1 MFDSP
6 SDISSDV
13 EWALRSGQ
21 TSTQDL
27 AQMLV
32 DTFGKAIHR
41 LSISL
46 LGLGNNAYDFTIDV
60 FAAALLNVHRFD
72 TSPYSKITDQASTI
86 EEKNMAIKL
95 WLFSLAFD
103 RLHQKRWS
111 IPPDNSPWMETAED
125 KSDHDSSTTVLVW
138 DTWESLNSTDRLV
151 VILYYLFDC
160 SSADISSFT
169 RTSEKSICS
178 FLDDF
183 RTGVKSVLQEPISED
198 VQYFDDYIREIL
210 QKSLHEME
218 PPLPDKSYLA
228 RQATARADSLSIRR
242 RLLVG
247 SAEILSVLVAIL
259 VVGGLFWG
267 YNRYVP
273 LLEPTPTPT
282 SQISEI
288 AAPAS
293 QPQTLPGAGSII
305 KPTPTPV
312 PKGLFYVVQ
321 PGDSLGSI
329 SREFGYVSVK
339 ELVDLNRLAPGEDL
353 QPGFSLLIPSRLHFS
368 PYPSATPVD
377 ATDITEPDLPEV
389 PFGYSYSPRLYRSY
403 RWMTNGWKT
412 IWVDAVFTEY
422 SNYPDHFDP
431 TETRIQVWISNN
443 QLLVL
448 KGPPTGKPDEVILAQ
463 LDKQQYYS
471 AQPDGQYAWYQDVNP
486 RQFFSSPLT
495 ENYLTRLMNPF
506 YPYTRRGE
514 RSFQLVRVD
523 QLDGRDVEVLEGR
536 NPDGWLIS
544 RLWVDRQGGLVLRN
558 QRYSGDASEKLL
570 VEIDVTN
577 VTYDI
582 NFPQEL
588 FDPRLPWRGGYA
600 QDYSGKP
607 ESISAS
613 RVLPA
618 AAMNSGAI
626 FLPTGVEASE
636 LTQAQFTF
644 DFSQNSV
651 SNLANQTA
659 ELSANGYYLGKVTVG
674 YPGNTICD
682 RSPDGRIFAF
692 VGDPASSNPLSTY
705 LNWFVPVNQD
715 LITQKTLFKVSVQD
729 FAFSPDSQ
737 SIAFFGSD
745 GIQKGLFV
753 YNLVDNKLEF
763 LLPLIAGHS
772 IVWNPDG
779 QEILLIG
786 QKPDNPTRAD
796 IILVTVKDD
805 QGMTIQASA
814 FMSGKISDLPGF
826 EWGVN
831 FPVESHSLADCARVI
846 DISGKSSSQ

>member
-183 RTGVKSVLQEPISED
+183 RTGVKSILQEPISED

-210 QKSLHEME
+210 KKSLHEIE

-293 QPQTLPGAGSII
+293 QPQTLPGADPATKS
-305 KPTPTPV
+305 T
-312 PKGLFYVVQ
+312 
-321 PGDSLGSI
+321 
-329 SREFGYVSVK
+329 VSVVNVK
-339 ELVDLNRLAPGEDL
+339 EIAVPD
-353 QPGFSLLIPSRLHFS
+353 S
-368 PYPSATPVD
+368 PDVS
-377 ATDITEPDLPEV
+377 
-389 PFGYSYSPRLYRSY
+389 FGNSYSPSQYRSY
-403 RWMTNGWKT
+403 RWITGGWKT
-412 IWVDAVFTEY
+412 IWVDAIFSEY
-422 SNYPDHFDP
+422 NDYAEHFDP
-431 TETRIQVWISNN
+431 TVTRLQAWISKN

-448 KGPPTGKPDEVILAQ
+448 KGTPTGTPDRAIMAQ
-463 LDKQQYYS
+463 IDNQHYYS
-471 AQPDGQYAWYQDVNP
+471 SRPNDQKAQYKDIEPSQV
-486 RQFFSSPLT
+486 FSSTLI
-495 ENYLTRLMNPF
+495 ENYLNPLTNSF
-506 YPYTRRGE
+506 SPYTRRGE
-514 RSFQLVRVD
+514 NSFQTIRIDHLN
-523 QLDGRDVEVLEGR
+523 GREVEVFEGR
-536 NPDGWLIS
+536 NPEGWLIS
-544 RLWVDRQGGLVLRN
+544 RLWVDRHGGLMLRN

-570 VEIDVTN
+570 VEIDVIG
-577 VTYDI
+577 VAYDVD
-582 NFPQEL
+582 FPEKL
-588 FDPRLPWRGGYA
+588 FDPRLPWRGGFA
-600 QDYSGKP
+600 QDYTGKP
-607 ESISAS
+607 ESTFAT

-618 AAMNSGAI
+618 TTMNSAAV
-626 FLPTGVEASE
+626 FLPAGVVASE
-636 LTQAQFTF
+636 LAGAQL
-644 DFSQNSV
+644 DFNFQNSN
-651 SNLANQTA
+651 NLQSSAQTA
-659 ELSANGYYLGKVTVG
+659 DLYSEGFYLGKITLGDPARV
-674 YPGNTICD
+674 ICD
-682 RSPDGRIFAF
+682 RSPDGQILAF
-692 VGDPASSNPLSTY
+692 VSDPASLNPFSTY
-705 LNWFVPVNQD
+705 LNWFVPENYN
-715 LITQKTLFKVSVQD
+715 LIAQKTLEKISIQN
-729 FAFSPDSQ
+729 FAFAPDSRR
-737 SIAFFGSD
+737 IAFFGDD
-745 GIQKGLFV
+745 GTRRGLFI
-753 YNLVDNKLEF
+753 YDLINNRLEF
-763 LLPLIAGHS
+763 LVQLDTAHS
-772 IVWNPDG
+772 IVWRSDGEYLLLLGQQPDG
-779 QEILLIG
+779 PEEENVLKVNVYDG
-786 QKPDNPTRAD
+786 QSV
-796 IILVTVKDD
+796 LVQSSELT
-805 QGMTIQASA
+805 
-814 FMSGKISDLPGF
+814 SGKVIDWPGL

-831 FPVESHSLADCARVI
+831 FPLEQRTLGDCAKI
-846 DISGKSSSQ
+846 EISSRNYGQ